1 MERHIMNVL
10 VLTAASWLRRPGRAA
25 GTAAVALSLAAAV
38 MTAGPPGASAAAGP
52 SAPPARQPAAG
63 MRAACAP
70 SRPGFARCYTLWGP
84 QASVNRAIAAGV
96 TGAAATPKGW
106 GARDLESA
114 YKLPVS
120 RHPHQTVAVTIAYNT
135 PHLAHYLAV
144 YRKEYGLPACTSAGG
159 CFRVVNQN
167 GRTSPLPS
175 SGKGSGW
182 DLEITLDISMISAA
196 CPHCHILVVE
206 ANQPSLVA
214 LGKAEDTAARLGAQ
228 VISNSY
234 GTREDGYSFSLS
246 KYYNHPGHTIVVSA
260 GDFGYTAASWPAN
273 LRSVT
278 SVGGTEL
285 HRAANAR
292 RWSETTW
299 NNDWGAGGSGC
310 SAYVPKPSWQPAT
323 DCPMRTVADV
333 SAAAFNIPVYNTV
346 YGGWVT
352 VAGTSAS
359 APLIAGI
366 YGLAGN
372 GATTTQKFLY
382 AHASSLFDI
391 TSGNND
397 WFSGSKGAA
406 CGFDSLCVA
415 GPGYDAPTGL
425 GTPRGT
431 GAF

>member
-1 MERHIMNVL
+1 M
-10 VLTAASWLRRPGRAA
+10 
-25 GTAAVALSLAAAV
+25 ALSLAGSVLAAG
-38 MTAGPPGASAAAGP
+38 APDASAAAGP
-52 SAPPARQPAAG
+52 SAPPVRQPAAG
-63 MRAACAP
+63 MKAACAP
-70 SRPGFARCYTLWGP
+70 ARPGFARCYALWGP
-84 QASVNRAIAAGV
+84 QATVNRAIAAGV
-96 TGAAATPKGW
+96 TGAVATPKGW
-106 GARDLESA
+106 GAKDLESA

-120 RHPHQTVAVTIAYNT
+120 RRPHQTVAVTIAYHT

-167 GRTSPLPS
+167 GHASPLPS

-206 ANQPSLVA
+206 ANQPSLPA

-228 VISNSY
+228 VISTVTASVRMV
-234 GTREDGYSFSLS
+234 TQLAEQVHE
-246 KYYNHPGHTIVVSA
+246 HPGHTIVGA
-260 GDFGYTAASWPAN
+260 PGDFGSTAASWPAN

-278 SVGGTEL
+278 SVGGPEL

-292 RWSETTW
+292 GWSETTW
-299 NNDWGAGGSGC
+299 NNGWGAGGSGC
-310 SAYVPKPSWQPAT
+310 SAYVPRPAWQPAT
-323 DCPMRTVADV
+323 DCSMRTVADV

-359 APLIAGI
+359 APLIAGV

-397 WFSGSKGAA
+397 WFSGGKGAA

-425 GTPRGT
+425 GTPHGT

>member
-1 MERHIMNVL
+1 
-10 VLTAASWLRRPGRAA
+10 
-25 GTAAVALSLAAAV
+25 
-38 MTAGPPGASAAAGP
+38 
-52 SAPPARQPAAG
+52 

-70 SRPGFARCYTLWGP
+70 ARPGFARCYALWGP
-84 QASVNRAIAAGV
+84 QATVNRAIAAGV
-96 TGAAATPKGW
+96 TGAAVTPKGW
-106 GARDLESA
+106 GAKNLESA

-120 RHPHQTVAVTIAYNT
+120 RHPHQTVAVTIAFHT
-135 PHLAHYLAV
+135 PHLAHFLAV

-175 SGKGSGW
+175 SGKNSGW

-196 CPHCHILVVE
+196 CPYCRILVVE
-206 ANQPSLVA
+206 ANQPSLPA

-234 GTREDGYSFSLS
+234 GVREDGYSDSLS
-246 KYYNHPGHTIVVSA
+246 KYYEHPGHTIVVSA
-260 GDFGYTAASWPAN
+260 GDFGYSAANWPAN

-285 HRAANAR
+285 HRAPNAR
-292 RWSETTW
+292 GWSETTW
-299 NNDWGAGGSGC
+299 NNGWGAGSSGC
-310 SAYVPKPSWQPAT
+310 SAYVPKPSWQPPT

-333 SAAAFNIPVYNTV
+333 SAAAFNIPIYNTV

-372 GATTTQKFLY
+372 GARTTQKFLY
-382 AHASSLFDI
+382 AHAGSLFDI

-425 GTPRGT
+425 GTPHGI

>member
-10 VLTAASWLRRPGRAA
+10 VFSAASWLRRPGRAA
-25 GTAAVALSLAAAV
+25 GALAVALSLAAAV
-38 MTAGPPGASAAAGP
+38 MTAGTPDASAAAGP

-70 SRPGFARCYTLWGP
+70 ARPGFARCYALWGP
-84 QASVNRAIAAGV
+84 QATVNRAIAAGV

-106 GARDLESA
+106 GAKNLESA

-120 RHPHQTVAVTIAYNT
+120 RHPHQTVAVTIAYHT
-135 PHLAHYLAV
+135 PHLAHYLAI

-167 GRTSPLPS
+167 GRKSPLPS

-196 CPHCHILVVE
+196 CPHCRILVVE
-206 ANQPSLVA
+206 ANQPSLPA

-234 GTREDGYSFSLS
+234 GIREDGYSDSLS
-246 KYYNHPGHTIVVSA
+246 KYYEHPGHTIVVAA
-260 GDFGYTAASWPAN
+260 GDFGYTAANWPAN

-285 HRAANAR
+285 HRASNAR
-292 RWSETTW
+292 GWSETTW
-299 NNDWGAGGSGC
+299 NNGWGAGGSGC
-310 SAYVPKPSWQPAT
+310 SAYVPKPSWQPPT
-323 DCPMRTVADV
+323 DCSMRTVADV

-372 GATTTQKFLY
+372 GARTTQKFLY
-382 AHASSLFDI
+382 AHAGSLFDI

-397 WFSGSKGAA
+397 WFSNSKGAA

-425 GTPRGT
+425 GTPDGT

>member
-1 MERHIMNVL
+1 MRTLAVS
-10 VLTAASWLRRPGRAA
+10 APSWLGRTGRAA
-25 GTAAVALSLAAAV
+25 GALAAAAAL
-38 MTAGPPGASAAAGP
+38 AGGGMIAGLPGASAGTVIPAGP
-52 SAPPARQPAAG
+52 SAHPARQPAG
-63 MRAACAP
+63 MTAACSSAP
-70 SRPGFARCYTLWGP
+70 RGFAQCYTLWRP
-84 QASVNRAIAAGV
+84 QATVNRAIAAGV
-96 TGAAATPKGW
+96 TGSAAKPQGW
-106 GARDLESA
+106 GARQLESA

-120 RHPHQTVAVTIAYNT
+120 RNSHQTVAVTIAYNT

-144 YRKEYGLPACTSAGG
+144 YRKEYGLPACTGG

-167 GRTSPLPS
+167 GHASKLPS
-175 SGKGSGW
+175 SGAGSGW

-206 ANQPSLVA
+206 ANQPSLLD

-228 VISNSY
+228 IISNSY
-234 GTREDGYSFSLS
+234 GTREDGYSYSLS
-246 KYYNHPGHTIVVSA
+246 HYYEHPGHTIVVSA
-260 GDFGYTAASWPAN
+260 GDFGYTAANWPAN
-273 LRSVT
+273 LESVT
-278 SVGGTEL
+278 AVGGTEL
-285 HRAANAR
+285 HTAKNAR
-292 RWSETTW
+292 GWSETTW
-299 NNDWGAGGSGC
+299 NNALGAGGSGC
-310 SAYVPKPSWQPAT
+310 SAYVPKPAWQPAT

-333 SAAAFNIPVYNTV
+333 SAAADNIPVYNQF

-382 AHASSLFDI
+382 AHPGSLFDV

-397 WFSGSKGAA
+397 WFANTGGAA
-406 CGFDSLCVA
+406 CGYDSLCVA

-425 GTPRGT
+425 GTPDGT